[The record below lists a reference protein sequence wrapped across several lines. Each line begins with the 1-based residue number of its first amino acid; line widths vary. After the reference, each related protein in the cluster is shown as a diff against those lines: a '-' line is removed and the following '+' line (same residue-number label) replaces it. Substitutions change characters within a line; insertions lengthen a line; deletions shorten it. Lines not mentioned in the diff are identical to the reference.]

1 MQLLSELRMLNND
14 FVKYMTMRINKY
26 KKEMNIMN
34 KKYITFIVIIL
45 SVIIVSFI
53 SDTAYAQNEQPEV
66 EDNTIKQDADTDVDD
81 IDLDLFMKDI
91 YSKEQFYNPVDK
103 RDPFRPF
110 IKVVADTDIEVNPEI
125 DPLAPPIRRYKL
137 DQFKLVGVFWL
148 ENAPQAM
155 ITDPEKNTYM
165 LKIGDQIGNR
175 EGKIVEI
182 RENGIS
188 VEEKKYFVNPD
199 GLRSIKLSKSIL
211 AFKE

>member
-1 MQLLSELRMLNND
+1 M
-14 FVKYMTMRINKY
+14 KKNKY
-26 KKEMNIMN
+26 IDEINNMN
-34 KKYITFIVIIL
+34 KIYISIIVIII
-45 SVIIVSFI
+45 SIIVVNVNPIKS
-53 SDTAYAQNEQPEV
+53 YAQNEQTEKTTQGADDVGTVATDPEI
-66 EDNTIKQDADTDVDD
+66 ED
-81 IDLDLFMKDI
+81 IDLDVFMKDI

-110 IKVVADTDIEVNPEI
+110 IKIVDNKEIEVNPEI

-188 VEEKKYFVNPD
+188 VEEKKYFVNPE

>member
-1 MQLLSELRMLNND
+1 
-14 FVKYMTMRINKY
+14 
-26 KKEMNIMN
+26 MN
-34 KKYITFIVIIL
+34 KKNIYI
-45 SVIIVSFI
+45 IIVSLFLLNVKADI
-53 SDTAYAQNEQPEV
+53 SYSQEAKNNPDDKNVYSDTNV
-66 EDNTIKQDADTDVDD
+66 ED

-91 YSKEQFYNPVDK
+91 YSKEQFYNPIDK

-110 IKVVADTDIEVNPEI
+110 IKVVDTGLVQDDDII

-148 ENAPQAM
+148 ENTPQAM
-155 ITDPEKNTYM
+155 LVDPEKNTYM
-165 LKIGDQIGNR
+165 LTVGDHVGNR
-175 EGKIVEI
+175 DGKIVEI

-188 VEEKKYFVNPD
+188 VEEKIRYKNAE